1 VHRVLGIIRGNLENE
16 KGDVEVILA
25 PAPLAIEEM
34 GPSVKP
40 ISNISTF
47 LSLSILASSPVVLL
61 ANSVTLTATP
71 RFENRFS

>member
-1 VHRVLGIIRGNLENE
+1 MHRVLGIIRGNLENE

-40 ISNISTF
+40 IFNIFYLFVFEHPCQLPCSTT
-47 LSLSILASSPVVLL
+47 SK
-61 ANSVTLTATP
+61 
-71 RFENRFS
+71 FSYLDSHAAL

>member
-1 VHRVLGIIRGNLENE
+1 VLGIIRGNLENE

-25 PAPLAIEEM
+25 PAPLAIEEL

-71 RFENRFS
+71 CFENRFS